1 MSNFLTN
8 KNQSEQV
15 EVMALFGFEMT
26 PCEPLSFKRSDGS
39 ETEVDQLLR
48 TRIKFA
54 GATTL
59 HVFDILAC
67 GRKFQLEFNSTNLSW
82 HLLLA

>member
-1 MSNFLTN
+1 MS
-8 KNQSEQV
+8 KNLIQSQPEQV

-26 PCEPLSFKRSDGS
+26 PCQPLSFKRTDGS
-39 ETEVDQLLR
+39 ETEVDELLR
-48 TRIKFA
+48 TRIRFI

-59 HVFDILAC
+59 HVFDVIAC